1 MHMLA
6 RLYFCK
12 STRYWIRSNRRS
24 PYTPGQNSAPA
35 LRGMQL
41 TLATTAPAFFT
52 TEASGAHTAFVH
64 SCFKGDFVFSI
75 VTIFQCS
82 IHVLMHVKDLGATD
96 RS

>member
-12 STRYWIRSNRRS
+12 ATLYWVRSNLRA
-24 PYTPGQNSAPA
+24 PFNPWYNSGLT